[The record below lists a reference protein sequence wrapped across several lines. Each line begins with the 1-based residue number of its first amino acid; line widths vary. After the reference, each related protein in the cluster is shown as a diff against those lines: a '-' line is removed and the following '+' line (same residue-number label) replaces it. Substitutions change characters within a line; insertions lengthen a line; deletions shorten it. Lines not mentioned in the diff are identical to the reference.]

1 MRSQFLDGR
10 PLPIFPCQA
19 NKRPA
24 SPRGFYSASS
34 DPEEI
39 ENLWSQW
46 RAPLIGVRTGAAS
59 GFAVLDVD
67 RDGLPWFHQHRDRI
81 PKTLTVETPRGGLHL
96 WFQHAEGL
104 RCSISCIARGVD
116 IRADGG
122 YAIFWRAHACAVL
135 CESPVAPWPEWLL
148 GVRRKKEP
156 WAPQHPTGIELS
168 VQIEVP
174 TSLFKKASWRE
185 RAFAKAAINNA
196 WQELR
201 SAELGGRNAKL
212 NALAYSMGRL
222 VARNWIEA
230 RSVASI
236 LEYGSRECGLVADDG
251 IESVRA
257 TIQSGLSAGL
267 TRPYHDITQSQIEAR
282 DD

>member
-148 GVRRKKEP
+148 GVPPSLLVQSQRVNQIRAKVLKLVETFAEEVVKSAGKEV
-156 WAPQHPTGIELS
+156 GKRL
-168 VQIEVP
+168 VQVP
-174 TSLFKKASWRE
+174 FWLGVL
-185 RAFAKAAINNA
+185 AAIGCVTA
-196 WQELR
+196 
-201 SAELGGRNAKL
+201 
-212 NALAYSMGRL
+212 ALQQ
-222 VARNWIEA
+222 WIA
-230 RSVASI
+230 V
-236 LEYGSRECGLVADDG
+236 L
-251 IESVRA
+251 
-257 TIQSGLSAGL
+257 
-267 TRPYHDITQSQIEAR
+267 PH
-282 DD
+282 